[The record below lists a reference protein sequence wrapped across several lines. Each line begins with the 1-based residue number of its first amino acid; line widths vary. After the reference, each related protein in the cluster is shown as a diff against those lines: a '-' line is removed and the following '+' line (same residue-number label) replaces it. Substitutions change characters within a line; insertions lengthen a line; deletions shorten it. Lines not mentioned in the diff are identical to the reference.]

1 MIIRPWCKKQFVALP
16 NSLFNDRR
24 LSAET
29 RAMVA
34 LLLSKPRGW
43 VLRPTPLRK
52 LLSREGGTPVG
63 WTKLGRM
70 FAEATG
76 AGYMAR
82 SQRQAHNPDGT
93 WGAYD
98 YFVGMPDDVLKAVK
112 KAGVAIAP
120 QPRDPN
126 EGLPHAQND
135 FTNHKEQTLQKT
147 NFIKAKHLPLRLPL
161 LGATQKRNS
170 RGQNGESTRR
180 PSLGQEVI
188 QHRLALR
195 LGGGD
200 AERGWLILGALS
212 NGRRDTLTATE
223 RSGSLSDEE
232 VLAVLSSFDIASAK
246 GPNL

>member
-29 RAMVA
+29 RAMLA

-43 VLRPTPLRK
+43 LLRPTPLRK

-63 WTKLGRM
+63 WTKLSRM
-70 FAEATG
+70 FAESTA

-82 SQRQAHNPDGT
+82 SERQAHNPDGT

-120 QPRDPN
+120 QPYGPH
-126 EGLPHAQND
+126 EGLPHAQID
-135 FTNHKEQTLQKT
+135 FTNHKEQTSQNTDL
-147 NFIKAKHLPLRLPL
+147 IKPTHHHPLLPL
-161 LGATQKRNS
+161 LGTTQKRNS
-170 RGQNGESTRR
+170 SRR
-180 PSLGQEVI
+180 IGSNPGRQSRGQEVI

-200 AERGWLILGALS
+200 AERGWLILGALPS
-212 NGRRDTLTATE
+212 GRRDTLTAME
-223 RSGSLSDEE
+223 RSGHLTDEE
-232 VLAVLSSFDIASAK
+232 VLAVLSNFAIVPAK
-246 GPNL
+246 GPAE